1 MTALVNLALTKALVA
16 KEVTKQSLS
25 FEGPQGDKGD
35 SIKGDKGDKGDSV
48 QGKLGPK
55 GDSIKG
61 DKGDKGDSVVGLKG
75 DKGDTIRG
83 PKGLRGESVTGN
95 RGLAG
100 VKGDKGD
107 KGNKGDTGVG
117 VKSTK
122 INPKGHLITTYT
134 DGRKEDSGELPK
146 GADGKVPLVYNAGGG
161 GQSGTG
167 GSDKP
172 SGIVELDFGVSSKT
186 ATFVVTGVSGITE
199 TSLVFPKMR
208 IEATDDHTVDELLVD
223 PIRVEAFSIVSGVGF
238 TIYGTMENSSANGK
252 YKVQWALL

>member
-161 GQSGTG
+161 GQV
-167 GSDKP
+167 KIP
-172 SGIVELDFGVSSKT
+172 SGISELDFGLSSKT
-186 ATFVVTGVSGITE
+186 ATVVVTGVASITS
-199 TSLVFPKMR
+199 TSVVLCKMR
-208 IEATDDHTVDELLVD
+208 IEDTEDHTAEDLLID
-223 PIRVEAFSIVSGVGF
+223 PIRVEAFAIVAGVGF
-238 TIYGTMENSSANGK
+238 TIYGTMENAPASGK
-252 YKVQWALL
+252 YKVQWLLG

>member
-1 MTALVNLALTKALVA
+1 MTALVNLALTKTLVA
-16 KEVTKQSLS
+16 KEVTKQASS

-35 SIKGDKGDKGDSV
+35 SIKGDKGDKGDSI
-48 QGKLGPK
+48 QGELGPK

-100 VKGDKGD
+100 IKGDKGD
-107 KGNKGDTGVG
+107 KGNKGDTGVS

-146 GADGKVPLVYNAGGG
+146 GADGKAPLVYNGGG
-161 GQSGTG
+161 GQLPIKS
-167 GSDKP
+167 P
-172 SGIVELDFGVSSKT
+172 SGISELDFGVSSKT
-186 ATFVVTGVSGITE
+186 ATVVVTGIGSITP
-199 TSLVFPKMR
+199 TSVVLCKMR
-208 IEATDDHTVDELLVD
+208 IEDTEDHIAEDLLID
-223 PIRVEAFSIVSGVGF
+223 PIRVEAFAIVSGVGF

-252 YKVQWALL
+252 YKVQWLLG